1 MPQDEARHRHDEGE
15 VFGLGRKQFRRDQH
29 GRIGK
34 TAGGFPGHA
43 ERVSQL
49 FHPGL
54 DFQIELAQTPGQDPD
69 FNQRFFGLL
78 RRPLELDREADE
90 EDDGDAPENASPLP
104 LGSKNYM
111 TPAGFARLKDELDH
125 LLGRE
130 RPELVATIAW
140 AAGNGD
146 RSENGD
152 YIYGKK
158 RLREVDRRIRFLVKR
173 LDAAEVVDPQSR
185 RDEGEDDRVYF
196 GATVTVRNAKDED
209 RTVSIV
215 GVDEIDTA
223 RGYIS
228 WVSPMA
234 RALLRAR
241 EGDTVTLNTPGG
253 VEDLEILLVRYE
265 RLATGDLPAGAATS

>member
-1 MPQDEARHRHDEGE
+1 MNKA
-15 VFGLGRKQFRRDQH
+15 F
-29 GRIGK
+29 
-34 TAGGFPGHA
+34 T
-43 ERVSQL
+43 
-49 FHPGL
+49 
-54 DFQIELAQTPGQDPD
+54 
-69 FNQRFFGLL
+69 
-78 RRPLELDREADE
+78 RENEDE
-90 EDDGDAPENASPLP
+90 EDDGDAPESASPLP
-104 LGSKNYM
+104 VGSKNYM
-111 TPAGFARLKDELDH
+111 TPAGFARLKEELDR
-125 LLGRE
+125 LLGQE

-152 YIYGKK
+152 YIYGKR
-158 RLREVDRRIRFLVKR
+158 RLREVDRRIRFLIKR
-173 LDAAEVVDPQSR
+173 LDAAEVVDPLSR

-196 GATVTVRNAKDED
+196 GATVTVRNAKSEE

-215 GVDEIDTA
+215 GVDEIDTE

-253 VEDLEILLVRYE
+253 IEDLDILHVRYTP
-265 RLATGDLPAGAATS
+265 LATGTTTAGPPAS